1 MGPPVARYG
10 AEKEEIRMKITPES
24 TVTVSCKCAEC
35 KGVGVIPNPIWVEF
49 NREVKEGRTSADQ
62 MEPWFISKGAAEKQ
76 TSMGSTY
83 WRLPPYEIP
92 CGECEG
98 SGVTCAE
105 ITLREIASFVRTSS

>member
-1 MGPPVARYG
+1 MARYG

-35 KGVGVIPNPIWVEF
+35 KGVGVIPNPVWVEF
-49 NREVKEGRTSADQ
+49 NREVKEGRTSA
-62 MEPWFISKGAAEKQ
+62 WFISKGAAEKQ

-83 WRLPPYEIP
+83 WRLPPDEIP

-98 SGVTCAE
+98 SGVTCAK
-105 ITLREIASFVRTSS
+105 ITLREIASFVRTLA